1 MTIGT
6 DIDVD
11 VAYRGTGL
19 HCKSASADNL
29 RLLVLW
35 MDAFF
40 HNSLTITLVYNTL
53 GKALQTAVP
62 PRQLLD
68 NLLRLGSGVRQ

>member
-1 MTIGT
+1 
-6 DIDVD
+6 
-11 VAYRGTGL
+11 
-19 HCKSASADNL
+19 L

-53 GKALQTAVP
+53 KKALQTAVP
-62 PRQLLD
+62 PRQLLESPAT
-68 NLLRLGSGVRQ
+68 RIRRPAMT